1 MHFMIIWT
9 FRPEHSNDAIGR
21 FSETG
26 ALPPEGIEMVSR
38 WHDVAGRRG
47 FAVARTDDASALA
60 RWTRQWN
67 DLLEF
72 EVIPVVDDQQL
83 AAVLA
88 G

>member
-1 MHFMIIWT
+1 
-9 FRPEHSNDAIGR
+9 
-21 FSETG
+21 
-26 ALPPEGIEMVSR
+26 
-38 WHDVAGRRG
+38 
-47 FAVARTDDASALA
+47 VARTDDASALA

-88 G
+88 V